1 MKRSHHDAGFS
12 LTELLIVLLGAIII
26 AGIGV
31 PVLGT
36 ILDQYGVVMAAQQI
50 TTELQ
55 YARMKA
61 VSSNESLRVRF
72 NHTEN
77 TFQIE
82 TDEGTIYT
90 GPFTLPTGIRWNN
103 GDGGDAIAFEGQ
115 YVTFLPTGNVPSNGA
130 GSAGRV
136 KIINRSATRV
146 DIVVSTAGSIRAT
159 TPYKSGNA
167 PF

>member
-1 MKRSHHDAGFS
+1 MIRARHDAGFS
-12 LTELLIVLLGAIII
+12 FTELMVVLLGAAIV

-36 ILDQYGVVMAAQQI
+36 ILDSYGVVMAAQQI

-61 VSSNESLRVRF
+61 VSSNESFNVRF
-72 NHTEN
+72 SPAEDA
-77 TFQIE
+77 FQVE
-82 TDEGTIYT
+82 TSAGIIHA
-90 GPFTLPTGIRWNN
+90 GPFTLPAGITWNN
-103 GDGGDAIAFEGQ
+103 GDGGDAIAFEGH

-136 KIINRSATRV
+136 KIVNRGGVRI
-146 DIVVSTAGSIRAT
+146 DVVVTTAGSIRAT
-159 TPYKSGNA
+159 PTYRSGGA